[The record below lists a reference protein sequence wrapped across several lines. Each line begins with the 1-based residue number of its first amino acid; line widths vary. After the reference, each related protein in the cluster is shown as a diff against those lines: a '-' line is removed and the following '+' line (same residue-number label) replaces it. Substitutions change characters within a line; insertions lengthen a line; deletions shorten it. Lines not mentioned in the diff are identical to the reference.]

1 MGTKQSEAPATPQT
15 QGTNQ
20 VQNGFAI
27 CFPSPHPLS
36 WSHHSYHF
44 FFRDMFYEME
54 KYRQMGQRYTFLYVY
69 KVSTMSG
76 GALVNI

>member
-44 FFRDMFYEME
+44 FLEICSMKWRNIDKWVNNILFYMFT
-54 KYRQMGQRYTFLYVY
+54 RFLP
-69 KVSTMSG
+69 
-76 GALVNI
+76 